1 MDGLMGLK
9 GDRGFPGEIGE
20 IGPIIKGEKG
30 THKNKLLNFRT
41 HKENIRCRGVNKPPA
56 SSVNWFFVDSSNAQ
70 ERICKIKRKNLK
82 ISHYKSN

>member
-30 THKNKLLNFRT
+30 TYENELLNFRT
-41 HKENIRCRGVNKPPA
+41 YEEVVEVSTNRRPA
-56 SSVNWFFVDSSNAQ
+56 VLIGFSLTALMRRRESA
-70 ERICKIKRKNLK
+70 K
-82 ISHYKSN
+82 